1 MKIAAL
7 AFSDDHRARA
17 AAYGHRAS
25 LRKGSGR
32 DRRGAVALRIL
43 HDARRSTVQIR
54 VHVRVPA
61 LEIPLDQQLVL
72 LSVAPGQHK
81 DVFRGDEP
89 VELFEP
95 HHLPRTSN
103 ARSASETPAKGLQ
116 AVQRYLACL
125 LHALARVF
133 VCLAQSLVRFFGSRF
148 QSVFGRS

>member
-1 MKIAAL
+1 M
-7 AFSDDHRARA
+7 
-17 AAYGHRAS
+17 
-25 LRKGSGR
+25 
-32 DRRGAVALRIL
+32 
-43 HDARRSTVQIR
+43 QIR

-103 ARSASETPAKGLQ
+103 ARSASKTPGKGCKLRCRGTFR
-116 AVQRYLACL
+116 ACCTPWPVSLSALLKVLSAFLEAAFKASSVAAEVLAWC
-125 LHALARVF
+125 
-133 VCLAQSLVRFFGSRF
+133 QYVR
-148 QSVFGRS
+148 